1 MNNQA
6 WADILIDELVRLG
19 ACGFVVSPGSRST
32 PLALAIAR
40 HPDARQALHFDE
52 RGAAFLALGWAKAAG
67 RPAVLVCT
75 SGSAAANYWPAVV
88 EASSGRTPLVI
99 LTADR
104 PPELQHCGA
113 NQTIDQD
120 RLYGGF
126 ARASFTLPC
135 AGNNCPVDALRG
147 TLDQVFQQAVHPPA
161 GPVHVNCMFR
171 EPLDL
176 GNEMP
181 PYHFAET
188 GSPVAEPHTHWV
200 LPKLD
205 ISEAGQHWL
214 LNRLHEVHRGLLL
227 VGELRNPAERDAV
240 RELAAALR
248 WPVFPDIAS
257 GLHIG
262 SAAPVVV
269 HFDALLLS
277 QKYLD
282 RFNPDFILHVGGNFV
297 SKRLLERVST
307 RSCTVVQV
315 CPHPM
320 DLDPGRAVE
329 RRFEGD
335 IDAFCRWMTPLA
347 KHLTPLE
354 WPLPFEALNTA
365 LGVEIDAWCA
375 ERNGP
380 TEIGVARAVSRLAPA
395 EATLFLANSMP
406 VRDAD
411 MYAAQ
416 SGPGAWVEVNRG
428 ASGID
433 GNIATAA
440 GLALGSERPVV
451 AVVGDMAALHDLNS
465 LVLLRNLA
473 TPFVL
478 VVVNNDG
485 GGIFSFLPI
494 SAHREFVESHFAVPH
509 GLGFSHAAQ
518 MFGLPHHAPTSAREL
533 GEVFASA
540 LKHPG
545 ATVIEVHS
553 QRDRNVADHQDL
565 KGRLIA
571 ACDRVLDS

>member
-6 WADILIDELVRLG
+6 WADILVDELVRLG

-32 PLALAIAR
+32 PLALAVAR
-40 HPDARQALHFDE
+40 HPDARQTQHFDE

-88 EASSGRTPLVI
+88 EASTGRTPLVI

-104 PPELQHCGA
+104 PPELQRCGA

-126 ARASFTLPC
+126 TRAAFTLPC
-135 AGNNCPVDALRG
+135 AGAKCPVESLRG
-147 TLDQVFQQAVHPPA
+147 TLDQVFQQAIHPPA

-171 EPLDL
+171 EPLDP
-176 GNEMP
+176 GDAMP
-181 PYHFAET
+181 PYRFAESASAT
-188 GSPVAEPHTHWV
+188 AEPRTHWM
-200 LPKLD
+200 LPSLEV
-205 ISEAGQHWL
+205 SESSQHWL
-214 LNRLHEVHRGLLL
+214 LNRLHGVRRGLLL
-227 VGELRNPAERDAV
+227 VGELRDTAERDAV
-240 RELAAALR
+240 RELAEALH
-248 WPVFPDIAS
+248 WPAFPDIAS

-262 SAAPVVV
+262 SASPVVA

-277 QKYLD
+277 KKFLD
-282 RFNPDFILHVGGNFV
+282 RFDPDFILHVGGNFV

-329 RRFEGD
+329 RRFEAD
-335 IDAFCRWMTPLA
+335 IDVFCHWLA
-347 KHLTPLE
+347 PVARHLTQQQWE
-354 WPLPFEALNTA
+354 LPFDALNTA
-365 LGVEIDAWCA
+365 AGGEIDAWCA
-375 ERNGP
+375 ERNTS
-380 TEIGVARAVSRLAPA
+380 TEIAIARTVSRVAPA
-395 EATLFLANSMP
+395 DATLFLANSMP

-411 MYAAQ
+411 MFAAQ
-416 SGPGAWVEVNRG
+416 DGPGAWVEVNRG
-428 ASGID
+428 TSGID

-440 GLALGSERPVV
+440 GLSLGSERPVM
-451 AVVGDMAALHDLNS
+451 AVVGDLAALHDLNS
-465 LVLLRNLA
+465 LALLRNIE

-494 SAHREFVESHFAVPH
+494 AAHREFFESHFAVPH
-509 GLGFSHAAQ
+509 GFGFIHAAQ
-518 MFGLPHHAPTSAREL
+518 MFGLPHHAPASAREM
-533 GEVFASA
+533 EEACVAA

-545 ATVIEVHS
+545 ATVIEVRT
-553 QRDRNVADHQDL
+553 QRDRNLSDHHDL
-565 KGRLIA
+565 KARLIA
-571 ACDRVLDS
+571 ACDRVLGG